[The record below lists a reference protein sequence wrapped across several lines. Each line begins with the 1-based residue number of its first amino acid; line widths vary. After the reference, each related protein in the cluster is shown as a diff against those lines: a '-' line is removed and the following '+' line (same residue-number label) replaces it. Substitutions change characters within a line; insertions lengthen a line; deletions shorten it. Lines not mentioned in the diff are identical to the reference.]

1 MKVNIYADHLA
12 YTLEV
17 GESVYTL
24 GMKFIKKPNENMLP
38 MASAKVN
45 GNTRLMYETSD
56 LEPLQ
61 DLKGRVAT
69 SDLAIAL
76 KSLIDSI
83 KRIEDND
90 FLKINSI
97 DINYQR
103 LFYDKK
109 TNHIRY
115 AVLPV
120 NYDPELHDGM
130 PWSTSFKNTI
140 LIILGDVF
148 RDRVE
153 IYSEMYYQIMG
164 DTMTDHDVI
173 EYLSN
178 YDFNI
183 RAAAPSIQ
191 NRKQQMPAGGMAT
204 QMAGVQTV
212 ASQTASSQT
221 AVSDSG
227 RMPIFAALDSGL
239 ILEHRGRFGSIVFN
253 VNQPKFVLG
262 SSKTVDG
269 PILTD
274 SAVSRKH
281 CTVYMEDGNY
291 LVEDMGSTNGTRI
304 NGYAL
309 SPGTRYMIKTGDILS
324 VADVDFAVST
334 H

>member
-56 LEPLQ
+56 LEPFQ

-83 KRIEDND
+83 KRIEEND

-115 AVLPV
+115 VVLPV
-120 NYDPELHDGM
+120 NIWPAHPVEKKIKNKGGVL
-130 PWSTSFKNTI
+130 STSPF
-140 LIILGDVF
+140 LCHGSLRRLLF
-148 RDRVE
+148 R
-153 IYSEMYYQIMG
+153 
-164 DTMTDHDVI
+164 
-173 EYLSN
+173 
-178 YDFNI
+178 
-183 RAAAPSIQ
+183 
-191 NRKQQMPAGGMAT
+191 
-204 QMAGVQTV
+204 
-212 ASQTASSQT
+212 
-221 AVSDSG
+221 AVS
-227 RMPIFAALDSGL
+227 A
-239 ILEHRGRFGSIVFN
+239 H
-253 VNQPKFVLG
+253 
-262 SSKTVDG
+262 T
-269 PILTD
+269 
-274 SAVSRKH
+274 
-281 CTVYMEDGNY
+281 
-291 LVEDMGSTNGTRI
+291 
-304 NGYAL
+304 
-309 SPGTRYMIKTGDILS
+309 
-324 VADVDFAVST
+324 
-334 H
+334 